1 MQSSIR
7 IVLTLLL
14 GLTVSCNGYSCG
26 SMNVFVIL
34 NGDVSEA
41 DWTLQV
47 AYVKQAIKELNV
59 GIGGSTPNLRMGL
72 ATDSANVNSLDMC
85 LTYDQDILNFQLN
98 RMTTAP
104 GGASNLTGVFSLI
117 NQEFSY
123 SSVRN
128 NIIILITT
136 STVDTAGVTVDA
148 GTDIAV
154 ISVAQNYA
162 STLSGLATSIQKW
175 GNHLAEMTPFTRIA
189 DYEDLDATALASVPC
204 IPTGIYQSCGEEYSR
219 LSRAKN
225 DCKCGCSD
233 QSLILLWYIF
243 LDLMISALRAFYLS
257 YTAIK
262 TYLIGQNT
270 TMSPR
275 GLREHACSFLY
286 LWLLALSLAF
296 FRSPCPD
303 NWAEFPMM
311 CSILAI
317 YLLMWMP
324 AFVRIIIAKNKI
336 GKATEELSND
346 ARILWVY
353 MFGAADAHL
362 DSPGMEKQSKAVSP
376 LRGLS
381 LGVQTG
387 PSSRCRTT
395 PMTTPR
401 GDYTPRMDMDH
412 SDFVGAGFTVQ
423 QDIVDDITVGN
434 TAQVQ
439 INPIQIDEG
448 DDDDTAKEAVVEGAI

>member
-1 MQSSIR
+1 VDSFSQELM
-7 IVLTLLL
+7 LLL
-14 GLTVSCNGYSCG
+14 VLC
-26 SMNVFVIL
+26 
-34 NGDVSEA
+34 
-41 DWTLQV
+41 
-47 AYVKQAIKELNV
+47 
-59 GIGGSTPNLRMGL
+59 
-72 ATDSANVNSLDMC
+72 
-85 LTYDQDILNFQLN
+85 
-98 RMTTAP
+98 
-104 GGASNLTGVFSLI
+104 
-117 NQEFSY
+117 
-123 SSVRN
+123 
-128 NIIILITT
+128 
-136 STVDTAGVTVDA
+136 
-148 GTDIAV
+148 
-154 ISVAQNYA
+154 
-162 STLSGLATSIQKW
+162 
-175 GNHLAEMTPFTRIA
+175 
-189 DYEDLDATALASVPC
+189 
-204 IPTGIYQSCGEEYSR
+204 
-219 LSRAKN
+219 
-225 DCKCGCSD
+225 
-233 QSLILLWYIF
+233 
-243 LDLMISALRAFYLS
+243 
-257 YTAIK
+257 
-262 TYLIGQNT
+262 QNT